1 MLASMEKGLNA
12 INAPLAR
19 LGSWIGG
26 GMLVVMTVV
35 VLLQVVFRY
44 GLVMPLSWTDELSRF
59 LMIYMTYLC
68 LPLIYLQDRNI
79 AMTFLGD
86 FLKPRRVRHLMM
98 VVTHLL
104 AIVTFLMWIK
114 FGYDFFLRG
123 SSRADSL
130 PISMRVIYIA
140 PPLMMAITLL
150 SALQKV
156 VSELRLFLHDETDEQ
171 NDSQSG
177 WTN

>member
-1 MLASMEKGLNA
+1 MLEAMEKGLNA
-12 INAPLAR
+12 INSPLSR
-19 LGSWIGG
+19 VGSWIGG
-26 GMLVVMTVV
+26 LMLVIMTIV
-35 VLLQVVFRY
+35 VLLQVLFRY
-44 GLVMPLSWTDELSRF
+44 ILNMPLSWTDEASRF

-68 LPLIYLQDRNI
+68 LPLIYLQDKNI

-86 FLKPRRVRHLMM
+86 FLKQRRARHLLL
-98 VVTHLL
+98 VLIHLL
-104 AIVTFLMWIK
+104 AIATLLMWIK

-123 SSRADSL
+123 GGRADSL

-140 PPLMMAITLL
+140 PPLMMAMTLL

-156 VSELRLFLHDETDEQ
+156 ISELRLFFLEGSDAQGDG
-171 NDSQSG
+171 QSG